1 LPGLGLIYRRG
12 KERDLEAELRLG
24 QHDDRRR
31 VAHGGWAWQRRP
43 GRPARVDG
51 DCGVDKGEGAETGE
65 VGPANGVDGEHG
77 CRGGACDARS
87 AHARDA
93 SGAGALLQSA
103 RS

>member
-1 LPGLGLIYRRG
+1 
-12 KERDLEAELRLG
+12 
-24 QHDDRRR
+24 
-31 VAHGGWAWQRRP
+31 
-43 GRPARVDG
+43 
-51 DCGVDKGEGAETGE
+51 VDKGEGAETSE

-103 RS
+103 RP